1 MKNLDVRM
9 LVSDNGLKYRDIADE
24 MNITPEWLSRLLRQ
38 ELTTE
43 NKIRIMRAIDQ
54 LKKREAS

>member
-54 LKKREAS
+54 LKKRKES